1 MKTVLL
7 SLAISMAVV
16 PRTECVVTDAMRAE
30 ALTLSWWDFDQKA
43 DSPAG
48 MRRLSA
54 AGCFRE
60 AAKLQ
65 EYYVANRK
73 GLSPK
78 EILNSHFHIG
88 QNYANANMP
97 NRALRYFRLSLDPN
111 QTAISGFDWN
121 TYVLGVI
128 AFFENSREPLLQK
141 MSVLRASPDPG
152 NQINGRVLARMNKC
166 FGRSYPKVW
175 TAECDVL

>member
-16 PRTECVVTDAMRAE
+16 PRQDCIVTDAMRAE
-30 ALTLSWWDFDQKA
+30 ALTLSWPDFDQNP

-48 MRRLSA
+48 MRKLSA

-65 EYYVANRK
+65 EYYIANRQ

-78 EILNSHFHIG
+78 EVLNSHFHIG
-88 QNYANANMP
+88 QNYANASMP

-111 QTAISGFDWN
+111 QPASSGFDWN

-128 AFFENSREPLLQK
+128 AFFENDRETLLQK
-141 MSVLRASPDPG
+141 MSVLRASSDPG
-152 NQINGRVLARMNKC
+152 NQINGRALARMNKC
-166 FGRSYPKVW
+166 FGRRYREVW
-175 TAECDVL
+175 TAECDVP